1 MPMKLSTTIGKI
13 QCVSNLTNKEKI
25 GEFLEYLRNN
35 GSSNSNTHQNNNLKA
50 VIGFGNF
57 LGRDNSFY
65 DIKRKEQVLEFLN
78 IKIKNYD
85 EDSDKRWITTW
96 NNYLN
101 RIRLCYRW
109 FYNHSNDKEHENWQT
124 PEFVKL
130 KMKKSK
136 RISPYLESE
145 IWEKDELLSIIKYE
159 VHTRNKADLTLFW
172 DINRVSK

>member
-1 MPMKLSTTIGKI
+1 MKLSTTIGKI

-50 VIGFGNF
+50 VI
-57 LGRDNSFY
+57 
-65 DIKRKEQVLEFLN
+65 
-78 IKIKNYD
+78 
-85 EDSDKRWITTW
+85 
-96 NNYLN
+96 
-101 RIRLCYRW
+101 
-109 FYNHSNDKEHENWQT
+109 
-124 PEFVKL
+124 
-130 KMKKSK
+130 
-136 RISPYLESE
+136 ESE